1 MILTGHLMLARCSLL
16 GPGAGLPLAPG
27 DGLLAATPGRTGL
40 QAARCVLGRLLL
52 QPMGGAS
59 PNRPAGRGVRCVPE
73 RPASTAPHWATL
85 ACATSGRV
93 PLASRE

>member
-1 MILTGHLMLARCSLL
+1 MILTGHLMAARCSLL

-52 QPMGGAS
+52 
-59 PNRPAGRGVRCVPE
+59 
-73 RPASTAPHWATL
+73 
-85 ACATSGRV
+85 
-93 PLASRE
+93 